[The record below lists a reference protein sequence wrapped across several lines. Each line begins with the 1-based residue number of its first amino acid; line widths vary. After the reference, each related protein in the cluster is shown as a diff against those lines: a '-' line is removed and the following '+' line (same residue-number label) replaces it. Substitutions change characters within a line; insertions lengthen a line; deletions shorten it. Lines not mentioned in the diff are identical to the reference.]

1 MEDIFKKL
9 AAAGAAS
16 FADALI
22 KDIVEIAT
30 TKTPNLEA
38 TARIVAHIGV
48 AHALIEILAGQG
60 IPAPEN
66 ALVEMGRALG
76 REEGKKMVAELKFIG
91 DSVKTDKVDGSNPEV
106 KNSWRA
112 QL

>member
-1 MEDIFKKL
+1 
-9 AAAGAAS
+9 
-16 FADALI
+16 
-22 KDIVEIAT
+22 
-30 TKTPNLEA
+30 
-38 TARIVAHIGV
+38 
-48 AHALIEILAGQG
+48 
-60 IPAPEN
+60 
-66 ALVEMGRALG
+66 MGRALG